1 MRKII
6 LASKSPRRK
15 KLLESIKLKFETV
28 ISNFNEELVFEEN
41 PKKLVEKISK
51 QKAKLVAE
59 KNKNAIII
67 AADTTVVLDK
77 KIIGKPISINNARE
91 ILQKLSGRKHE
102 VITGFTILDSK
113 TKKSVTKSVVSKV
126 YFKKLTEKEIS
137 TYIKTGEPMD
147 KAGAYGVQDRAGV
160 FIEKIEG
167 DFFNVV
173 GLPIFSVCKTL
184 LEFDTNIISHW
195 K

>member
-1 MRKII
+1 MRRII

-15 KLLESIKLKFETV
+15 QLLESIKLNFEV
-28 ISNFNEELVFEEN
+28 VVSEFNEETVKEKN
-41 PKKLVEKISK
+41 PQRLVEDVSR
-51 QKAKLVAE
+51 QKAKVVAE

-67 AADTTVVLDK
+67 AADTIVVLDRE
-77 KIIGKPISINNARE
+77 IIGKPISVKNAKE
-91 ILQKLSGRKHE
+91 ILQKLSNSKHL
-102 VITGFTILDSK
+102 VITGFTVLDSK
-113 TKKSVTKSVVSKV
+113 TKKSVTKSVISKV
-126 YFKKLTEKEIS
+126 FFKNLTKKEINA
-137 TYIKTGEPMD
+137 YIKTGEPMD
-147 KAGAYGVQDRAGV
+147 KAGAYGVQDRAGA

-184 LEFDTNIISHW
+184 LEFDINIISHW

>member
-1 MRKII
+1 MKKII

-15 KLLESIKLKFETV
+15 QLLESIKLKFEV
-28 ISNFNEELVFEEN
+28 VVSDFNESLIKEKD
-41 PKKLVEKISK
+41 PRKLVEEISK
-51 QKAKLVAE
+51 QKAKTVAG
-59 KNKNAIII
+59 KYKDAMII

-77 KIIGKPISINNARE
+77 KIIGKPTSIDNARE
-91 ILQKLSGRKHE
+91 ILQKLSGRGHK
-102 VITGFTILDSK
+102 VITGFTILDAK
-113 TKKSVTKSVVSKV
+113 TKKSVTKSVASRV
-126 YFKKLTEKEIS
+126 YFKKLTKKEIEA
-137 TYIKTGEPMD
+137 YIKTGEPMD
-147 KAGAYGVQDRAGV
+147 KAGAYGVQDKAGA

-184 LEFDTNIISHW
+184 LEFGINITSHW